1 MVTFNALIKNVKVK
15 RIIGE
20 IEDDFEADA
29 ITYDSK
35 KVSHG
40 SVFFCFKGENS
51 DGHDYAD
58 DAVANGAA
66 FLVCERKVDVKI
78 PQVIVENSRK
88 AFSICCANMYDNPAK
103 KLKMIAITGT
113 NGKTTTSFLIRSILE
128 CEGKS
133 VGLIGTQGAYIGK
146 QYFETNLTTPDPQV
160 LHGLLKTMVENKV
173 EYVVMEVSAHSLALD
188 KLEGI
193 TFDVGI
199 FSNFTQDHLDYFKN
213 MDSYKK
219 AKLKLFNDEMI
230 KCAVL
235 NFDDEVGLEIGQ
247 SLKIPFVSYALNSPS
262 DIFAININKKST
274 ASEYVI
280 NLCDNV
286 FHVKS
291 KLLGEFNIYNSLAAA
306 SAASMLGVT
315 VKSIRR
321 GVEKLDKVPGRFNSI
336 KLSNGATAVVDFA
349 HTPDG
354 IEKILTAIKQLPF
367 NRIIT
372 VFGCGGNRD
381 KGKRPKM
388 GQIAEKLS
396 DFVVVTSDNPRFE
409 NPELILDDIES
420 GMASNKH
427 ICIVD
432 RKQAVRYAIDSS
444 RRNDVIA
451 ICGKGA
457 EEYQDIN
464 GVKSPYNDFD
474 VVIEK
479 NEEIQI
485 EAAIHAKDKKVLKS

>member
-1 MVTFNALIKNVKVK
+1 MIPIQELIKETKIK
-15 RIIGE
+15 KIIGD
-20 IEDDFEADA
+20 IENLKTETL
-29 ITYDSK
+29 IYDSK
-35 KVSHG
+35 KVVHG
-40 SVFFCFKGENS
+40 SLFFCLKGENS
-51 DGHDYAD
+51 DGHDYVA
-58 DAVANGAA
+58 DAVANGAIA
-66 FLVCERKVDVKI
+66 IVCEKRLETKI
-78 PQVIVENSRK
+78 PQIIVENSRK
-88 AFSICCANMYDNPAK
+88 AFSICCGNLYGNPAK

-128 CEGKS
+128 CEDKK

-160 LHGLLKTMVENKV
+160 LHKLLKTMLDNKI
-173 EYVVMEVSAHSLALD
+173 EYVVMEASAHSLALD

-193 TFDVGI
+193 NFEVGV
-199 FSNFTQDHLDYFKN
+199 FTNFTQDHLDYFKT

-219 AKLKLFNDEMI
+219 AKLKLFNNI
-230 KCAVL
+230 KCGVI
-235 NFDDEVGLEIGQ
+235 NFDDAVGLEIAKD
-247 SLKIPFVSYALNSPS
+247 LKVPLVSYALNTPS
-262 DIFAININKKST
+262 DIFAINILKKSLS
-274 ASEYVI
+274 SEFVI
-280 NLCDNV
+280 NLCDNI
-286 FHVKS
+286 FEVKS

-306 SAASMLGVT
+306 GAASMLGVT
-315 VKSIRR
+315 IKNIKR
-321 GVEKLDKVPGRFNSI
+321 GLEKLEKVPGRFNSL
-336 KLSNGATAVVDFA
+336 KLINGATVIIDFA

-388 GQIAEKLS
+388 GEIAERLS

-409 NPELILDDIES
+409 NPDLILEDIEG

-432 RKQAVRYAIDSS
+432 RKEAIQYAINLS
-444 RRNDVIA
+444 RKHDVIA

-479 NEEIQI
+479 NEEMHI
-485 EAAIHAKDKKVLKS
+485 DKIVKRG